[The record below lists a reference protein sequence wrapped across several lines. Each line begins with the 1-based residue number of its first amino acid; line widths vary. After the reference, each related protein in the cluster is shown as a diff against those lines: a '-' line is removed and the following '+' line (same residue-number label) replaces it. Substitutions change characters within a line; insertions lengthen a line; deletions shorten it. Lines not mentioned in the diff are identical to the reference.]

1 MRKRIFPRIVWFILL
16 NCVIFILLVM
26 MQFTRTGNFSQRIGD
41 MLINGRYAVETDEA
55 SDQRLLDGGVNILFG
70 GLEFSLV
77 SPEYIT
83 TVEDGATFS
92 LPDGTELSFISH
104 DAGEVQDGTA
114 ELRISAQFAND
125 VSAIEIPFKVQRSSV
140 TRNSDNGMLNILYKG
155 SHYQFSRS
163 LPGLESGQLILPAS
177 APSISYRTV
186 PDAKEF
192 NPVDFFVPQAEFA
205 QEFSDALSRWI
216 NRNFVLWGQMGTQT
230 NEDTV
235 IAWCGEAVR
244 QGNYRAAVSIVPVSF
259 SSDPQRTWESAV
271 YQFDRRIGVWER
283 AVRAFGVSEREKSS
297 RVSRLLTEKNNRFFI
312 ENHLVEFLATRGY
325 NDLLNTLL
333 SVTQELDPAA
343 ITLEMVP
350 GILENSSDMNI
361 WRPDSANP
369 FAALAEQAFQ
379 LAANDLRRKED
390 RVFVLS
396 NNRADTEFNLRL
408 GMAILKWGER
418 TGNSNWAGL
427 GRSLILSV
435 ISLSDDSGSIP
446 SSLIID
452 ETITETGE
460 RISSARLYRL
470 LGNSEHLP
478 HAAATG
484 ADGIWAWTAASSV
497 NIVRNDTEM
506 DIFIRFP
513 VGETHYVMLHNVPP
527 FPLLQIYGVNW
538 RRAVDFE
545 SYYNSSGWYY
555 FEQERIL
562 VLKVNHR
569 STTENIKIYFTVPR
583 SPEPEQPQ
591 QEQSP
596 QNSTEQYE

>member
-26 MQFTRTGNFSQRIGD
+26 MQFARTGNFSQRIGD
-41 MLINGRYAVETDEA
+41 MLVNGRYATETDEA
-55 SDQRLLDGGVNILFG
+55 SNRRLLDGGANVLFG
-70 GLEFSLV
+70 GLEFRLASA
-77 SPEYIT
+77 EYIT
-83 TVEDGATFS
+83 IEENGATFT
-92 LPDGTELSFISH
+92 LPGSTELSFISQVPDEAH
-104 DAGEVQDGTA
+104 DGIA
-114 ELRISAQFAND
+114 ELRINGKFAND
-125 VSAIEIPFKVQRSSV
+125 AAVIEIPFKAQRSSV
-140 TRNSDNGMLNILYKG
+140 IRNGDNDTLNILYKG
-155 SHYQFSRS
+155 SRYQFSRPLQS
-163 LPGLESGQLILPAS
+163 LESGQLILPSS

-186 PDAKEF
+186 TDAKEF
-192 NPVDFFVPQAEFA
+192 NPVDFFIPQSEIA

-216 NRNFVLWGQMGTQT
+216 NRNFALWGQMGNQT

-283 AVRAFGVSEREKSS
+283 AARAIGVSEREKSS
-297 RVSRLLTEKNNRFFI
+297 RISRLLAEKNNRLFI
-312 ENHLVEFLATRGY
+312 ENHLIEFLTTRGY
-325 NDLLNTLL
+325 NDLLDTLL

-361 WRPDSANP
+361 WSPDSVNP

-379 LAANDLRRKED
+379 LAANDLRREED
-390 RVFVLS
+390 RVFVFS

-418 TGNSNWAGL
+418 TGNSNWVGL

-435 ISLSDDSGSIP
+435 ISLGDDSGSIP

-452 ETITETGE
+452 KTISETEE

-478 HAAATG
+478 HAAVTG
-484 ADGIWAWTAASSV
+484 TDGIWAWTAASSV
-497 NIVRNDTEM
+497 NIVRNDTVM

-513 VGETHYVMLHNVPP
+513 IGETHYVMLRNVPP

-555 FEQERIL
+555 FEEERIL

-591 QEQSP
+591 QEQSQ